1 MSYARLF
8 TSLWTAMSPE
18 GAVLAGIDRHDVG
31 IRVQQARR
39 FFVEGQKVQLVAIYK
54 GRKMAK
60 NLSY

>member
-8 TSLWTAMSPE
+8 TFLRTAMSPE

-39 FFVEGQKVQLVAIYK
+39 FFVERPQG
-54 GRKMAK
+54 
-60 NLSY
+60 